1 MAGSQRPDLLV
12 GVGCREGEGI
22 SGAHGVAVDFTFLSC
37 AYISLAASH
46 PWLIVVD
53 SDKTVH

>member
-1 MAGSQRPDLLV
+1 MV
-12 GVGCREGEGI
+12 GVGCREGERI
-22 SGAHGVAVDFTFLSC
+22 SGAHGVVVDFTFLALPCLSC

-53 SDKTVH
+53 SGKNVH